1 MSLAWIS
8 IAALVLAVALSCT
21 TTVNVG
27 ILSLSLALLVGVYLG
42 GMTPDAVL
50 AGFPT
55 SLLVTLIGVTL
66 LFSIAECNGTLAR
79 LTARAVRL
87 CRGHRGVLP
96 IMFFVIGLLISTIGA
111 GATPA
116 SALLAPPAMAVA
128 ATAGIPPLLMAIMA
142 GNGALAG
149 TLSPFAPTG
158 IVAHGVM
165 RRIGLGG
172 VEWETFAYNA
182 LAHTIV
188 GFGGFLLLGGWRL
201 FIRSSHGGVGPP
213 LPMSVDDA
221 DAEEEPTHAIEVPIP
236 GASGSESHVVS
247 ETVPSVA
254 VSDGHLASTTPA
266 PLEGR
271 HWLTTTAIVLLVVCV
286 AGFGMNVGMV
296 ALVVST
302 MLILLRT
309 VDEQKAIQRM
319 PWGVILMVTGVT
331 VLVAMLEK
339 TKGLELFT
347 TGIASVAT
355 PATIAPIVSFGTGVV
370 SVYSSTSGVVLPAF
384 LPMVPSLAE
393 RLGGLHPLPI
403 AWSMNVGASLVDL
416 SSLSTVGALFIA
428 GAAPGSD
435 ARRLFNS
442 LLIWG
447 LSMSIV
453 GAVLCW
459 LLFGFQD

>member
-1 MSLAWIS
+1 VNLAWIS
-8 IAALVLAVALSCT
+8 VAALVLAVALSCT

-27 ILSLSLALLVGVYLG
+27 ILSLSLALLLGVYLG
-42 GMTPDAVL
+42 GMTTDAVL

-55 SLLVTLIGVTL
+55 ALLVTLVGVTL

-79 LTARAVRL
+79 LTSRAVRL

-96 IMFFVIGLLISTIGA
+96 IMFFVLGVIISTIGA

-188 GFGGFLLLGGWRL
+188 GFAGFFLLGGWRL
-201 FIRSSHGGVGPP
+201 FKRPPSPDRGHGEAGTSLERDRDGT
-213 LPMSVDDA
+213 
-221 DAEEEPTHAIEVPIP
+221 PTA
-236 GASGSESHVVS
+236 
-247 ETVPSVA
+247 
-254 VSDGHLASTTPA
+254 LA
-266 PLEGR
+266 PLEWH
-271 HWLTTTAIVLLVVCV
+271 HWLTTTAIVVLIIGV

-296 ALVVST
+296 ALVLAT
-302 MLILLRT
+302 TLILLRT
-309 VDEQKAIQRM
+309 VEEQKAIQRM

-339 TKGLELFT
+339 TKGLDLFT
-347 TGIASVAT
+347 AGIARVAT

-384 LPMVPSLAE
+384 LPMVPDLAE

-435 ARRLFNS
+435 VRRLFNS

-447 LSMSIV
+447 LSMSVV
-453 GAVLCW
+453 GAALCW
-459 LLFGFQD
+459 VLFGPQE